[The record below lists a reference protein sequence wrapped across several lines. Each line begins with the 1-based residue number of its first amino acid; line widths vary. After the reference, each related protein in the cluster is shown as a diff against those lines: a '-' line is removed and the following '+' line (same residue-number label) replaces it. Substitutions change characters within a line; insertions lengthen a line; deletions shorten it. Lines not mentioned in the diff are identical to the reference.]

1 MTLEQLVN
9 KYNLKKQNT
18 NIFGDEI
25 DYNLFKGEKD
35 FYDTL
40 YYITLENEMSH
51 DLDNGTIYFL
61 TIQTIYKDQ
70 LKYDSALKSYMP
82 KSTITTKKYI
92 FEEKENEDNAYLG
105 L

>member
-1 MTLEQLVN
+1 MTLEQLIN

-25 DYNLFKGEKD
+25 DYNLFKGEKE

-40 YYITLENEMSH
+40 YYITLDNEISH
-51 DLDNGTIYFL
+51 DFDNGSVYFL
-61 TIQTIYKDQ
+61 TIQTIFKDQ
-70 LKYDSALKSYMP
+70 LKYDEKLGYMP
-82 KSTITTKKYI
+82 KSTITTKEYI
-92 FEEKENEDNAYLG
+92 FEEKENEDNAYLA